1 MTAQPMGDAAFSSE
15 TAARPLI
22 TVVICTLNEERYIG
36 NVIDD
41 VLAQQGLDADVEIL
55 VLDGG
60 STDRTKSVVR
70 SYAGTHAVRL
80 IHNPRKHQVFAYN
93 IALRE
98 ARGDIFC
105 IVHGHARYSPD
116 YLAACLRVRRKTGA
130 ANVGGVV
137 RHEGEGIAGRAIALA
152 MSSPIGVG
160 DSHYRHSKVERYAD
174 SVMGSFVET
183 KLAIQLGGFNESN
196 IVNQDGEFNYRLR
209 ASGHGVYLSPSIRC
223 TYFVRPSLVKLF
235 AQYRRYG
242 YYRRWTEVQHPGSV
256 PWRVYVP
263 PLFVLG
269 LACSISFAAGGEIG
283 LGLIVPGAYVC
294 VLVFAAAAAVVRS
307 GSVPVALVTPLA
319 LAAMHVAFGIGWIH
333 GLLVHRRR
341 ASKTTV

>member
-1 MTAQPMGDAAFSSE
+1 MTAE
-15 TAARPLI
+15 CIRERPLI
-22 TVVICTLNEERYIG
+22 TVVVCTLNEERYIG

-60 STDRTKSVVR
+60 STDRTRSVVH
-70 SYAGTHAVRL
+70 SYTGKCTVRL
-80 IHNPRKHQVFAYN
+80 IDNPRRHQVFAYN

-105 IVHGHARYSPD
+105 ILHGHARYSPD
-116 YLAACLRVRRKTGA
+116 YLAACLQVRQRTGA

-137 RHEGEGIAGRAIALA
+137 RHEGEGVVGSAIALA

-160 DSHYRHSKVERYAD
+160 DSYYRHSKIERYAD
-174 SVMGSFVET
+174 SVMGSFVDT
-183 KLAIQLGGFNESN
+183 KLAIELGGFNESN

-209 ASGHGVYLSPSIRC
+209 ASGHGVFLSPSIRC
-223 TYFVRPSLVKLF
+223 TYFVRPSFTKLF

-263 PLFVLG
+263 PLFVLAS
-269 LACSISFAAGGEIG
+269 ACSAAVVAAGHTG
-283 LGLIVPGAYVC
+283 LGLIVPGAYIC
-294 VLVFAAAAAVVRS
+294 VLVLAAVAAFFRS
-307 GSVPVALVTPLA
+307 GKVAVALATPLA
-319 LAAMHVAFGIGWIH
+319 LAAMHVAFGIGWLH
-333 GLLVHRRR
+333 GLLIHKRKAQRNR
-341 ASKTTV
+341 N